1 MPPIGAVVDGVQP
14 LRELNY
20 VGFTAAEICQAKD
33 WLANEWTEPPAWL
46 PWRISERR
54 QQLDEAISALKNL
67 EEIKNSVFE
76 K

>member
-20 VGFTAAEICQAKD
+20 VGFTAAEISQAKD

-46 PWRISERR
+46 P
-54 QQLDEAISALKNL
+54 
-67 EEIKNSVFE
+67 
-76 K
+76 